1 MLAPEED
8 LEKQQLILGHK
19 PRPFDAFAQQAAYA
33 SGAWNSL
40 NNTNFFDPEV
50 QRVANQSPE
59 SIYQFM
65 RRLVDFYNTH
75 PSGATLPF
83 VQQDKDEDDTRA
95 LVLLSASSGFPNGI
109 SVLCQK
115 GLALLAEG
123 AAGHARQLL
132 LIWPDG
138 SEVIVEDSLREERYT
153 LRRTG
158 DQFDPVRLH

>member
-1 MLAPEED
+1 MQMYQVDFSPAQLSPLSVTDGVRVHTQPVPHVSVGDASAPETGIRIPLTSRLAASLD
-8 LEKQQLILGHK
+8 PTSPLIGRAKAYRDPKTGRIVLGI
-19 PRPFDAFAQQAAYA
+19 
-33 SGAWNSL
+33 
-40 NNTNFFDPEV
+40 E
-50 QRVANQSPE
+50 
-59 SIYQFM
+59 
-65 RRLVDFYNTH
+65 
-75 PSGATLPF
+75 
-83 VQQDKDEDDTRA
+83 QDKDEHDTRA

-158 DQFDPVRLH
+158 DQFDPVRLQ